1 MLSKLMKYDLKSMF
15 KVFIPL
21 WAALVV
27 VSLINR
33 FTIRMTE
40 YDAPQV
46 ISMMLYVFLFSA
58 VLIVAVVLII
68 MRFYNGLL
76 KDEGYLMFTLPV
88 KPWQLV
94 TSKCLTASIVI
105 LLSLIIGAG
114 SVLLVA
120 VDAEVLWEIRHFF
133 AEIAPYWTGDMT
145 LAVVLGVLL
154 MFASIV
160 ASVTHVY
167 ASLAIGHLANHHRIG
182 WAVAAY
188 IGINMIFTIIGTV
201 FVNVTRDWNFHIE
214 FNAAYPMVITNCVL
228 AILLGV
234 CLVQIAIF
242 YVATERILSKKL
254 NLE

>member
-1 MLSKLMKYDLKSMF
+1 MLNKLMKYDLKSMF

-21 WAALVV
+21 WAALMV
-27 VSLINR
+27 VSLVNR
-33 FTIRMTE
+33 FTFRMTH

-94 TSKCLTASIVI
+94 TSKCLSASIIV
-105 LLSLIIGAG
+105 LLSLIIGGA
-114 SVLLVA
+114 SIFLIA
-120 VDAEVLWEIRHFF
+120 VDAEVLRDMRYAIS
-133 AEIAPYWTGDMT
+133 EIAPYWSGDMT
-145 LAVVLGVLL
+145 LAVVLGILL
-154 MFASIV
+154 MFASIIV
-160 ASVTHVY
+160 SVTHVY
-167 ASLAIGHLANHHRIG
+167 AALAIGHLANRHRIG

-188 IGINMIFTIIGTV
+188 IGINMLFTIIATV
-201 FVNVTRDWNFHIE
+201 FANVFSVWDFHIE
-214 FNAAYPMVITNCVL
+214 FTTENAMVMTNWGL
-228 AILLGV
+228 AILLGLCV
-234 CLVQIAIF
+234 VQIAIF